1 MNEQYE
7 ADGKWTAERVVRIQA
22 LASQNVDF
30 LDFEHLAIIANGADY
45 PAYFSCQERFRN
57 AIFTLYHCQRASR
70 GSGPLKDFGPLISM
84 LVEYEGMLQAYQGD
98 RTNFYYTSR

>member
-30 LDFEHLAIIANGADY
+30 LDFEHLAIIANGAD
-45 PAYFSCQERFRN
+45 
-57 AIFTLYHCQRASR
+57 
-70 GSGPLKDFGPLISM
+70 
-84 LVEYEGMLQAYQGD
+84 
-98 RTNFYYTSR
+98 